1 MNYSLSDFFLV
12 LTNATNR
19 LPFVF
24 LFTRRL
30 RHFFI
35 YLCFFLPS
43 HLHSRAI
50 VATIFL
56 SKIFYWLGEPVGIPA

>member
-1 MNYSLSDFFLV
+1 MSYSLSGFFLV
-12 LTNATNR
+12 LTNATNK

-24 LFTRRL
+24 LLARRL

>member
-1 MNYSLSDFFLV
+1 MSYSLSGFFLV
-12 LTNATNR
+12 LTNDTNR

-24 LFTRRL
+24 LLMRRL

-35 YLCFFLPS
+35 YLWFLLPS
-43 HLHSRAI
+43 HLHSREI

-56 SKIFYWLGEPVGIPA
+56 YKIFDWLGEPVGIPA

>member
-1 MNYSLSDFFLV
+1 MSLD
-12 LTNATNR
+12 R

-24 LFTRRL
+24 HLMRRL
-30 RHFFI
+30 RHFFR

-56 SKIFYWLGEPVGIPA
+56 YKIFYWLGEPVGIPA